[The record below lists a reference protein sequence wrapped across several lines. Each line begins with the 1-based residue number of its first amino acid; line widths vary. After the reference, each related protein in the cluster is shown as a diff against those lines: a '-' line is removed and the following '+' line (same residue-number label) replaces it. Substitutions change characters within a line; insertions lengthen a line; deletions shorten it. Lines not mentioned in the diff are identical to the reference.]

1 MNTISRDYSI
11 QNYHDSGRFNETPE
25 ALGGDQIAYNDTG
38 KVEKKYSEVTGFS
51 PALFLDSFSS
61 GEHAISH
68 TDMQTT
74 SPGIL
79 GGLFGNESCNGDGS
93 TGSVS
98 MVKDEAFVDIEATV
112 NDKKGYS
119 YPVQFSATG
128 IADEYDGHGQ
138 FGALI
143 TVGGES
149 YNGKMIPIDKNQV
162 FYLYKDDQGN
172 SHRISLKKDEKSNTT
187 SLQFS
192 PPYATS
198 SVQDGRARSSIQT
211 IEF

>member
-1 MNTISRDYSI
+1 MNTISRDYSV
-11 QNYHDSGRFNETPE
+11 QNYYDSGRFNQ
-25 ALGGDQIAYNDTG
+25 ASMAFGGDQVAYNDTSA
-38 KVEKKYSEVTGFS
+38 VEKKSGEVTGFS
-51 PALFLDSFSS
+51 PAVFLENFGS
-61 GEHAISH
+61 GEHEVSG
-68 TDMQTT
+68 TDMQVTK
-74 SPGIL
+74 PGML
-79 GGLFGNESCNGDGS
+79 GGIFGNDSYNGDGS

-98 MVKDEAFVDIEATV
+98 MRKDNAYVDIDATV

-119 YPVQFSATG
+119 YPVQFSAVG
-128 IADEYDGHGQ
+128 INEEYDGHGQ

-172 SHRISLKKDEKSNTT
+172 SHRISLKKDESTDKT

-198 SVQDGRARSSIQT
+198 SVQDGNAQSSIKT